1 MSQCFIGREN
11 SPEDMKMEWVKVNS
25 QKVWKICT
33 DVMYFEDL
41 DLVVCGIKGRFD
53 QPGYEVYSNLEGM
66 LVKAVRKDNYDEDL
80 QYIVDFYK
88 GDFNR
93 DQLSM
98 QLGVCQATFQV
109 I

>member
-1 MSQCFIGREN
+1 MSEGEF
-11 SPEDMKMEWVKVNS
+11 PESVEDLYRRMH
-25 QKVWKICT
+25 
-33 DVMYFEDL
+33 FEAL

-53 QPGYEVYSNLEGM
+53 QPGYKVYSNLEGM
-66 LVKAVRKDNYDEDL
+66 LVKAVRKDNYDEEL

-98 QLGVCQATFQV
+98 QLGAL
-109 I
+109 